1 MQMASKW
8 CSIPIIYYQLQP
20 LKTLYM
26 VTGPFRIQ
34 VFACEKS
41 SAIPELLAQLL
52 GLSASPNAF
61 DDNLGSQ
68 TKHILQ
74 KKTSETIADGC
85 KTLRNT
91 NFGLLRLNT

>member
-1 MQMASKW
+1 MQ
-8 CSIPIIYYQLQP
+8 I
-20 LKTLYM
+20 
-26 VTGPFRIQ
+26 
-34 VFACEKS
+34 FACEKS

-74 KKTSETIADGC
+74 KKPLKPLQMVARPSGTQILAC
-85 KTLRNT
+85 
-91 NFGLLRLNT
+91 

>member
-1 MQMASKW
+1 MAVAMQMTSKW
-8 CSIPIIYYQLQP
+8 CPIPIIYYQLHP

-26 VTGPFRIQ
+26 VTGPIRIQ

-41 SAIPELLAQLL
+41 SAISELLAQFL
-52 GLSASPNAF
+52 GFSGSPNTF

-74 KKTSETIADGC
+74 KN
-85 KTLRNT
+85 L
-91 NFGLLRLNT
+91 

>member
-1 MQMASKW
+1 M
-8 CSIPIIYYQLQP
+8 IPIIYYQLQP

-26 VTGPFRIQ
+26 VTVPFRIQ

-41 SAIPELLAQLL
+41 SAISELLAQFL
-52 GLSASPNAF
+52 GLSGSPNTF

-74 KKTSETIADGC
+74 KNPLKPLQMVARPSGTQILAC
-85 KTLRNT
+85 
-91 NFGLLRLNT
+91 